1 MPTRREFCRTA
12 AGALAASLTPNLIA
26 APELASTEPET
37 QKMPLTYRRDKPLLQ
52 LQQEFV
58 DLRFGMFLHFSMA
71 TFQDREW
78 GDPTGPTEAFD
89 PTDLDTDQWA
99 KAAVAAGMKF
109 GCLTSKH
116 HDGFCIWPTKTKVA
130 SILQT
135 PKKQDVVKAYCDS
148 FRKHGLKVA
157 LYYSILD
164 LRNDI
169 RHHNITPEKIQL
181 MKDQITELLTNYGDI
196 TFLIF
201 DGWDAPWSRIPY
213 SEVPFDEIYALVKK
227 LQPNCLIS
235 ELNASEYPAAGLY
248 YTDIKAFEQNA
259 GQTLPNDSIVPAQS
273 CVTLTDGWFWKQSDK
288 DAELKPV
295 KQVVDEWLV
304 PQNQR
309 FCVQICNA
317 APNREGKLAP
327 NLVKR
332 LEEIGK
338 AWKHSGPMGRLN
350 ESVVITTANLA
361 TGKPIHAS
369 SYPDTVGPDL
379 CNDGKFGSGWY
390 PENEDLEPWLEID
403 LGSMTPVNVLSLVEP
418 VGKFGDYQKSRI
430 QSYRFQG
437 FDGSKWVDLASGN
450 TPGRVQFHSIAEV
463 KITKLRFSFRSV
475 PEGNAAHIAEL
486 GAYREPGS
494 C

>member
-1 MPTRREFCRTA
+1 MSTRREFC
-12 AGALAASLTPNLIA
+12 LSAASAIT
-26 APELASTEPET
+26 ASWIPGVVAGQHSSGQASGEIKLPS
-37 QKMPLTYRRDKPLLQ
+37 QYRKDKPLLQ

-58 DLRFGMFLHFSMA
+58 DLRFGMFLHFNMA

-78 GDPTGPTEAFD
+78 GDPTGPTEAFN

-99 KAAVAAGMKF
+99 KAAVSAGMKF
-109 GCLTSKH
+109 GCLTTKH

-135 PKKQDVVKAYCDS
+135 PKKMDVVRAYADS

-181 MKDQITELLTNYGDI
+181 IKDQITELLTNYGDI
-196 TFLIF
+196 AFLIF

-213 SEVPFDEIYALVKK
+213 SEIPFHEIYELVKK
-227 LQPNCLIS
+227 LQPNCLVS

-259 GQTLPNDSIVPAQS
+259 GQNLPYDSILPAQS
-273 CVTLTDGWFWKQSDK
+273 CVTLTDGWFWKERDK
-288 DAELKPV
+288 DAELKSV
-295 KQVVDEWLV
+295 KQVVEEWLI
-304 PQNQR
+304 PQNER
-309 FCVQICNA
+309 YCVQICNA

-332 LEEIGK
+332 LEEIGA
-338 AWKHSGPMGRLN
+338 AWKHSGPVGKLR
-350 ESVVITTANLA
+350 ESIVITTPNLA
-361 TGKPIHAS
+361 IGKPIHAS

-379 CNDGKFGSGWY
+379 CNDGNFHSGWY
-390 PENEDLEPWLEID
+390 PVNQDREPWLEID
-403 LGSMTPVNVLSLVEP
+403 LGKPTAINTLSLVEP
-418 VGKFGDYQKSRI
+418 VGKFGDYQRSRI
-430 QSYRFQG
+430 ATFKFQG
-437 FDGSKWVDLASGN
+437 MVNDAWVELGSGK
-450 TPGRVQFHSIAEV
+450 TPGRVQFISISEV
-463 KITKLRFSFRSV
+463 KISKLRLIFTSV
-475 PEGNAAHIAEL
+475 AGGNAAHIAEI
-486 GAYREPGS
+486 GAYLEPRG
-494 C
+494 

>member
-1 MPTRREFCRTA
+1 MPTRREFCQTA
-12 AGALAASLTPNLIA
+12 AGVLAASLAPSVIA
-26 APELASTEPET
+26 QSSPSTAK
-37 QKMPLTYRRDKPLLQ
+37 KMPVTYRKDKPLLR

-58 DLRFGMFLHFSMA
+58 DLRFGMFLHFNMA

-78 GDPTGPTEAFD
+78 GDPTGPTESFD

-99 KAAVAAGMKF
+99 RAAASAGMKF
-109 GCLTSKH
+109 GCLTTKH

-135 PKKQDVVKAYCDS
+135 PKKLDVVKAYCDS

-196 TFLIF
+196 AFLIF

-213 SEVPFDEIYALVKK
+213 SEVPFDEIYAGVKK
-227 LQPNCLIS
+227 LQANCLIS

-259 GQTLPNDSIVPAQS
+259 GQSLPEDSSVPAQS
-273 CVTLTDGWFWKQSDK
+273 CVTLTDGWFWKERDK
-288 DAELKPV
+288 DAELKSV
-295 KQVVDEWLV
+295 KQVVEEWLV
-304 PQNQR
+304 PQNMR
-309 FCVQICNA
+309 HCALICNA

-327 NLVKR
+327 NLVRR

-338 AWKHSGPMGRLN
+338 AWKPGSPVEKLK
-350 ESVVITTANLA
+350 ESIVITTANLA
-361 TGKPIHAS
+361 TGQPIHAS

-379 CNDGKFGSGWY
+379 SNDGRFGSAWY
-390 PENEDLEPWLEID
+390 PENSDKLPWLEV
-403 LGSMTPVNVLSLVEP
+403 TFEAETRVNTLSSVEP
-418 VGKFGDYQKSRI
+418 VGKFADYQRSRI
-430 QSYRFQG
+430 KSYRFQG
-437 FDGSKWVDLASGN
+437 LVGSEWIDLASGG
-450 TPGRVQFHSIAEV
+450 TPGKVQFHRVAERSIS
-463 KITKLRFSFRSV
+463 KLRFAFESV
-475 PEGNAAHIAEL
+475 AGGNAAHIAEI
-486 GAYREPGS
+486 GAYLEPGS
-494 C
+494 